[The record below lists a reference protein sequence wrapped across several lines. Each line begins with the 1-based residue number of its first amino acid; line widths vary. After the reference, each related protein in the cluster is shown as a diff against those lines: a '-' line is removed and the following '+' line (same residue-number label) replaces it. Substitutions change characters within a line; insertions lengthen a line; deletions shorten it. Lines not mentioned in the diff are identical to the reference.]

1 MDMNFAKT
9 LKILLWGYFCD
20 IISLPSLLSE
30 LNFKNQDLSLS
41 YFMMSNLK
49 KKKKSEKNLITQR
62 SCTIYGWKDE
72 QSQIYKIFLLG
83 WVSN

>member
-20 IISLPSLLSE
+20 IISLPSLVSE

-49 KKKKSEKNLITQR
+49 KKKNQK
-62 SCTIYGWKDE
+62 
-72 QSQIYKIFLLG
+72 KIL
-83 WVSN
+83 

>member
-9 LKILLWGYFCD
+9 LKILLWGYFYD

-49 KKKKSEKNLITQR
+49 KKKNQK
-62 SCTIYGWKDE
+62 
-72 QSQIYKIFLLG
+72 KIL
-83 WVSN
+83 

>member
-20 IISLPSLLSE
+20 IISLPSLQSE

-49 KKKKSEKNLITQR
+49 KKKIRKKSYNSEILHYIR
-62 SCTIYGWKDE
+62 ME
-72 QSQIYKIFLLG
+72 R
-83 WVSN
+83 

>member
-30 LNFKNQDLSLS
+30 LNYKNQDLSLS

-49 KKKKSEKNLITQR
+49 KKKIRKKSYNSEILHYIR
-62 SCTIYGWKDE
+62 ME
-72 QSQIYKIFLLG
+72 R
-83 WVSN
+83 

>member
-30 LNFKNQDLSLS
+30 LNLKNQDLSLS

-49 KKKKSEKNLITQR
+49 KKKIRKKSYNSEILHYIR
-62 SCTIYGWKDE
+62 ME
-72 QSQIYKIFLLG
+72 R
-83 WVSN
+83 

>member
-41 YFMMSNLK
+41 YFMMPNLK
-49 KKKKSEKNLITQR
+49 KKKIRKKSYNSEILHYIR
-62 SCTIYGWKDE
+62 ME
-72 QSQIYKIFLLG
+72 R
-83 WVSN
+83 

>member
-49 KKKKSEKNLITQR
+49 KKKKIRKKSYNSEILHYIR
-62 SCTIYGWKDE
+62 ME
-72 QSQIYKIFLLG
+72 R
-83 WVSN
+83 

>member
-9 LKILLWGYFCD
+9 LEILLWGYFCD

-49 KKKKSEKNLITQR
+49 KKKNQK
-62 SCTIYGWKDE
+62 
-72 QSQIYKIFLLG
+72 KIL
-83 WVSN
+83 